1 MELNEFVKHFAD
13 QFDDTDPSEIEA
25 GTAYHDLDDW
35 SSLIALSILNMVEK
49 KCGVSGLTFDELKS
63 STTVE
68 DVYNI
73 VQNKKK

>member
-1 MELNEFVKHFAD
+1 MELNEFVKLFAD
-13 QFDDTDPSEIEA
+13 QFDDIDPSEIEA

-35 SSLIALSILNMVEK
+35 SSLIALSVLNMVEK
-49 KCGVSGLTFDELKS
+49 KCGVRGLTFDELKS

-73 VQNKKK
+73 VQNKK

>member
-13 QFDDTDPSEIEA
+13 QFDDIDPSEIEA

-35 SSLIALSILNMVEK
+35 SSLIALSLINMVEK
-49 KCGVSGLTFDELKS
+49 KCGVGLTFDELKNS
-63 STTVE
+63 ATIE

-73 VQNKKK
+73 VQNKK